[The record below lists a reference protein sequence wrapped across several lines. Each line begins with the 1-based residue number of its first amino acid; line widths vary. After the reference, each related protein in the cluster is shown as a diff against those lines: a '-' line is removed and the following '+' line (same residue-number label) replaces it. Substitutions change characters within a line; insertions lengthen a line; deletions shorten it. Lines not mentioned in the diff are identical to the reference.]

1 MKQRINR
8 PQASDNPLGT
18 APVFQ
23 LIAKFAIPTIIS
35 MLVNSAYNMTDQV
48 FIGHSVG
55 MLGNAATNVAFPIVN
70 FSGAFCQLVGVG
82 TAANFNMSMGAD
94 KKDEAERFVGTGLS
108 LIPLAGLIIMT
119 LVLCF
124 KTRILELFG
133 ATASVLPYAKMYL
146 SITVFGIPF
155 QMFSFAGSFLVRAD
169 GSPAYSMAC
178 TSAGAVLNIFL
189 DWLLMFKFNLGIQ
202 GAAMATVAS
211 QVFSGL
217 LCLSYFFRFKT
228 FKIRF
233 RHLRFRLKYVFQ
245 IAKLGLSNFFNHLM
259 MMLVNIVM
267 NNTLTHYG
275 AMSVYGG
282 DIPLAVSGVVGKVN
296 SILSAVTI
304 GLAQGAQPIW
314 SYNMGAK
321 NYARVKSAYKKA
333 LSAALVMNMLTFI
346 LLQTFPRQIVSI
358 FGTGD
363 ELYFEFAERYT
374 RIFLFMVF
382 VFGVQIISVNY
393 FTGIGEVK
401 QGIVL
406 SLSRQGL
413 FMLPLLVL
421 LPRFFGLDGALYA
434 GPAADLMACLLAAVL
449 VHRDFRKFDRKY
461 L

>member
-48 FIGHSVG
+48 FIGHSIG
-55 MLGNAATNVAFPIVN
+55 MLGNAATNITFPVVN
-70 FSGAFCQLVGVG
+70 FCGAFCQLLGVG

-94 KKDEAERFVGTGLS
+94 KKEEAERFIGTGLS
-108 LIPLAGLIIMT
+108 LIPAVGIIIMT

-124 KTRILELFG
+124 KTSILEMFG
-133 ATASVLPYAKMYL
+133 ASESVFPYANLYL

-169 GSPAYSMAC
+169 GSPAYSMGC
-178 TSAGAVLNIFL
+178 TTAGAVLNIFL
-189 DWLLMFKFNLGIQ
+189 DWLFMIKFNLGIQ
-202 GAAMATVAS
+202 GAALATVLS
-211 QVFSGL
+211 QFFSAM
-217 LCLSYFFRFKT
+217 LCLHYFMHFKT

-233 RHLRFRLKYVFQ
+233 KLLGFRLKYVFQ

-267 NNTLTHYG
+267 NKTMTCYG
-275 AMSVYGG
+275 ALSVYGA

-296 SILSAVTI
+296 NIMSAFTI

-314 SYNMGAK
+314 SFNTGAK
-321 NYARVKSAYKKA
+321 NYARVKSTYKKA
-333 LSAALVMNMLTFI
+333 LSAALVMNMITFI
-346 LLQTFPRQIVSI
+346 LLQTFPREIVSI

-363 ELYFEFAERYT
+363 ELYFEFAERYA

-382 VFGVQIISVNY
+382 VFGVHIMTVNY
-393 FTGIGEVK
+393 FTGIGNVK
-401 QGIVL
+401 QGIIL

-413 FMLPLLVL
+413 FMLPLLL
-421 LPRFFGLDGALYA
+421 ILPRFFGLNGLLYA
-434 GPAADLMACLLAAVL
+434 GPAADLMACLLSLAMMY
-449 VHRDFRKFDRKY
+449 RNFRKISHEAT
-461 L
+461 